1 MAEELTFEYEVK
13 SIPVDADFE
22 EACKKLQADG
32 WQIVQG
38 IKPVAIY
45 HVIRPKAKPSIG
57 GGLGVITIDE
67 SKVHILRKD
76 GTLDKGFEA
85 GK

>member
-1 MAEELTFEYEVK
+1 MAEELEFEYDVK
-13 SIPVDADFE
+13 SIPVDAKFNDTV
-22 EACKKLQADG
+22 AQLIKDG

-38 IKPVAIY
+38 VKPVAIY
-45 HVIRPKAKPSIG
+45 HVIRQKTPAPSFG

-76 GTLDKGFEA
+76 GTLDKGF
-85 GK
+85 GQG